1 MRDDTVGVPAAVSV
15 MSVVQSERPFRLAVD
30 IRGCFTISP
39 AGCVF
44 FFGVRIML
52 GMNFN
57 YLIVWV
63 RVKGQG

>member
-44 FFGVRIML
+44 FFRGTHNVRDEL
-52 GMNFN
+52 QLSHFVG
-57 YLIVWV
+57 
-63 RVKGQG
+63 